1 WNEAQAREAVELHR
15 VPAERVRVTGAHA
28 FDDWFDRAPTR
39 SRADLLAEVGLDP
52 AEPYLAYLCSSRNVA
67 RNGEVDFVRAWIGA
81 LRSSGD
87 ERLRRIGIVV
97 RPHPN
102 AAASWGDVD
111 LGDPAAVV
119 WPRGG
124 AHPVG
129 EQARAD
135 FFDTLVH
142 AAAVV
147 GINTTAMIEAAI
159 LEKSVLT
166 VLVPSFAQEATLHFH
181 HLLEENG
188 GFLHV
193 ATDLT
198 EHERQLSAVL
208 DEDEAGAA
216 RRRAFVASFVRPAGL
231 DRPAAP
237 IAAVAIEELAASAVD
252 RRTGPGTLLLRGALS
267 VEAAVGSAR
276 RALRRRAAGA

>member
-1 WNEAQAREAVELHR
+1 MRSTIGS
-15 VPAERVRVTGAHA
+15 TGPRRG
-28 FDDWFDRAPTR
+28 RAPTCSR
-39 SRADLLAEVGLDP
+39 RSGSTRRSPTSPTSARAATSRATARSTSSGPGSVPSGRAATSGCAES
-52 AEPYLAYLCSSRNVA
+52 ASSCGRTRTRPRRGRTSTSA
-67 RNGEVDFVRAWIGA
+67 TRR
-81 LRSSGD
+81 RSSG
-87 ERLRRIGIVV
+87 R
-97 RPHPN
+97 
-102 AAASWGDVD
+102 
-111 LGDPAAVV
+111 
-119 WPRGG
+119 
-124 AHPVG
+124 
-129 EQARAD
+129 
-135 FFDTLVH
+135 

>member
-1 WNEAQAREAVELHR
+1 
-15 VPAERVRVTGAHA
+15 
-28 FDDWFDRAPTR
+28 
-39 SRADLLAEVGLDP
+39 
-52 AEPYLAYLCSSRNVA
+52 
-67 RNGEVDFVRAWIGA
+67 VDFVRAWIGA
-81 LRSSGD
+81 VRASGD
-87 ERLRRIGIVV
+87 ERLRRIGILV

-102 AAASWGDVD
+102 AAVPWEGVD
-111 LGDPAAVV
+111 LADSGAVV
-119 WPRGG
+119 WPRAG
-124 AHPVG
+124 AHPVA

-135 FFDTLVH
+135 FFDTLAH

-159 LEKSVLT
+159 LGKSVLT
-166 VLVPSFAQEATLHFH
+166 VLVPRFAQESTLHFH

-193 ATDLT
+193 AGDLA
-198 EHERQLSAVL
+198 EHARQLASVL
-208 DEDEAGAA
+208 DEDEAGAG

-237 IAAVAIEELAASAVD
+237 IGAAAIEELASARVEHRASAAA
-252 RRTGPGTLLLRGALS
+252 LLLRGVLS

-276 RALRRRAAGA
+276 RARRRRAAEAEGWRERS